1 MALIFCSMQVKNRP
15 FLLSPAAKDYIWGGT
30 RLREEYNKH
39 IDVTP
44 LAETWE
50 CSTHPDGPSRVASGV
65 FAGEKLV
72 DVLRAHPEFI
82 GTHPKTDGE
91 GGLPVLIKFI
101 DAARDLSV
109 QVHPSDEYARTHE
122 HGQLGKTEMWYVL
135 EAAPGASLVYGFRQ
149 DLTRAMLAA
158 SLEDDTV
165 ERYLQKVEIHRG
177 DVFLIESGTVHAIG
191 AGAMIVEIQECSNL
205 TYRMYDYHRLGKD
218 GKPREL
224 HIAKAL
230 DVVDLRR
237 KPLPEQLQR
246 EREEHDGY
254 SVELLEQCKYFR
266 TERLRLDT
274 VQSGKEPSQSEA
286 ACSVEGTSTQDMPV
300 DAHEKTVD
308 NTSADMTQDES
319 SRWTKGKKA
328 VDAVRFSTGP
338 ESFEVLLC
346 VDGSGTLSG
355 EDVELSFRKGDC
367 IFVPADSIGLEIRGQ
382 SELLKVTC

>member
-1 MALIFCSMQVKNRP
+1 MALIFCSMRDGNRP

-50 CSTHPDGPSRVASGV
+50 CSTHPDGPSRVASGA

-149 DLTRAMLAA
+149 DLTRPMLAA

-165 ERYLQKVEIHRG
+165 EQYLQKVEIHRG
-177 DVFLIESGTVHAIG
+177 DVFLIEAGTVHAIG
-191 AGAMIVEIQECSNL
+191 AGAMIVEIQESSNL

-230 DVVDLRR
+230 DVVDLRQ

-246 EREEHDGY
+246 ACEEHDGY

-274 VQSGKEPSQSEA
+274 LRDEKQPASASSDA
-286 ACSVEGTSTQDMPV
+286 AARKMPV
-300 DAHEKTVD
+300 DAAGTNVD
-308 NTSADMTQDES
+308 NASAEMPQEAS
-319 SRWTKGKKA
+319 AQWMKRASA
-328 VDAVRFSTGP
+328 VKSVAFATNS

-346 VDGSGTLSG
+346 VDGSGTLRG

-367 IFVPADSIGLEIRGQ
+367 IFVPADSIDLEISGQ

>member
-1 MALIFCSMQVKNRP
+1 MALIFCSMRDGNRP

-50 CSTHPDGPSRVASGV
+50 CSTHPDGPSRVASGA

-165 ERYLQKVEIHRG
+165 EKYLQKVEIHRG

-191 AGAMIVEIQECSNL
+191 AGAMIVEIQESSNL

-218 GKPREL
+218 GRPREL

-230 DVVDLRR
+230 DVVDLRQ

-246 EREEHDGY
+246 ACEEHDGY

-266 TERLRLDT
+266 TERIHLDT
-274 VQSGKEPSQSEA
+274 LLSEKQPASGV
-286 ACSVEGTSTQDMPV
+286 SVSSAQDMPV

-308 NTSADMTQDES
+308 NASAEMSQDAS
-319 SRWTKGKKA
+319 SRWMTDEKA
-328 VDAVRFSTGP
+328 VEAVRFSTGP
-338 ESFEVLLC
+338 DSFEVLLC
-346 VDGSGTLSG
+346 VDGSGTLRG

-367 IFVPADSIGLEIRGQ
+367 IFVPADSIGLEISGT

>member
-1 MALIFCSMQVKNRP
+1 MALIFCSMRDGNRP

-50 CSTHPDGPSRVASGV
+50 CSTHPDGPSRVASGA

-91 GGLPVLIKFI
+91 GALPVLIKFI

-149 DLTRAMLAA
+149 DLTRPMLAA

-165 ERYLQKVEIHRG
+165 EKYLQKVEIHRG

-191 AGAMIVEIQECSNL
+191 AGAMIVEIQESSNL
-205 TYRMYDYHRLGKD
+205 TYRMYDYHRPGKD

-230 DVVDLRR
+230 DVVDLRQ

-274 VQSGKEPSQSEA
+274 LRDEKQPASASSDA
-286 ACSVEGTSTQDMPV
+286 AARKMPV
-300 DAHEKTVD
+300 DAAGTNVD
-308 NTSADMTQDES
+308 NASAEMPQEAS
-319 SRWTKGKKA
+319 AQWMKRASA
-328 VDAVRFSTGP
+328 VKSVAFSTGP

-346 VDGSGTLSG
+346 VDGSGTLRG

-367 IFVPADSIGLEIRGQ
+367 IFVPADSIGLEISGQ

>member
-30 RLREEYNKH
+30 RLREEYNKP

-50 CSTHPDGPSRVASGV
+50 CSTHPDGPSRVASGA

-109 QVHPSDEYARTHE
+109 QVHPSDEYARMHE

-165 ERYLQKVEIHRG
+165 EKYLQKVEIHRG

-191 AGAMIVEIQECSNL
+191 AGAMIVEIQESSNL

-218 GKPREL
+218 GRPREL

-230 DVVDLRR
+230 DVVDLRQ

-246 EREEHDGY
+246 ACEEHDGY

-266 TERLRLDT
+266 TERIHLDT
-274 VQSGKEPSQSEA
+274 LLSEKQPASGV
-286 ACSVEGTSTQDMPV
+286 SVSSAQDMPV

-308 NTSADMTQDES
+308 NASAEMSQDAS
-319 SRWTKGKKA
+319 SRWMTDEKA
-328 VDAVRFSTGP
+328 VEAVRFSTGP

-346 VDGSGTLSG
+346 VDGSGTLRG

-367 IFVPADSIGLEIRGQ
+367 IFVPADSIGLEISGT

>member
-1 MALIFCSMQVKNRP
+1 MALIFCSMRDGNRP

-50 CSTHPDGPSRVASGV
+50 CSTHPDGPSRVASGA

-72 DVLRAHPEFI
+72 DVLRVHPEFI

-109 QVHPSDEYARTHE
+109 QVHPSDEYAWTHE

-165 ERYLQKVEIHRG
+165 EQYLQKVEIHRG

-191 AGAMIVEIQECSNL
+191 AGAMIVEIQESSNL

-230 DVVDLRR
+230 DVVDLRQ

-246 EREEHDGY
+246 ACEEHDGY

-266 TERLRLDT
+266 TERIHLDT
-274 VQSGKEPSQSEA
+274 LLSEKQPASGASDPA
-286 ACSVEGTSTQDMPV
+286 AQDMPV
-300 DAHEKTVD
+300 D
-308 NTSADMTQDES
+308 TQ
-319 SRWTKGKKA
+319 
-328 VDAVRFSTGP
+328 
-338 ESFEVLLC
+338 
-346 VDGSGTLSG
+346 
-355 EDVELSFRKGDC
+355 
-367 IFVPADSIGLEIRGQ
+367 
-382 SELLKVTC
+382 

>member
-1 MALIFCSMQVKNRP
+1 MALIFCSMRDGNRP

-30 RLREEYNKH
+30 RLREEYNKN

-50 CSTHPDGPSRVASGV
+50 CSTHPDGPSRVASGA

-72 DVLRAHPEFI
+72 DVLRVHPEFI

-149 DLTRAMLAA
+149 NLTRALLAA

-165 ERYLQKVEIHRG
+165 EQYLQKVEIHRG

-191 AGAMIVEIQECSNL
+191 AGAMIVEIQESSNL

-230 DVVDLRR
+230 DVVDLRQ

-246 EREEHDGY
+246 ACEEHDGY

-266 TERLRLDT
+266 TEQIHLDT
-274 VQSGKEPSQSEA
+274 LLSEKQPASGASDPA
-286 ACSVEGTSTQDMPV
+286 AQDMPV
-300 DAHEKTVD
+300 DTQETNVD
-308 NTSADMTQDES
+308 NASAEMPQEAS
-319 SRWTKGKKA
+319 SRWTTGEKA
-328 VDAVRFSTGP
+328 VEAVRFSTGP
-338 ESFEVLLC
+338 ASFEVLLC
-346 VDGSGTLSG
+346 VDGSGMLRG
-355 EDVELSFRKGDC
+355 EDVEISFRKGDC
-367 IFVPADSIGLEIRGQ
+367 IFVPADSIGLEISGQ

>member
-50 CSTHPDGPSRVASGV
+50 CSTHPDGPSRVASGA

-91 GGLPVLIKFI
+91 GALPVLIKFI

-165 ERYLQKVEIHRG
+165 EKYLQKVEIHRG
-177 DVFLIESGTVHAIG
+177 DVFLIEAGTVHAIG
-191 AGAMIVEIQECSNL
+191 AGAMIVEIQESSNL

-230 DVVDLRR
+230 DVVDLRQ

-246 EREEHDGY
+246 ACEEHDGY

-274 VQSGKEPSQSEA
+274 LRDEKQPASASSDA
-286 ACSVEGTSTQDMPV
+286 AARKMPV
-300 DAHEKTVD
+300 DAAETNVD
-308 NTSADMTQDES
+308 NASAEMPQEASAQWMKRASAVES
-319 SRWTKGKKA
+319 VA
-328 VDAVRFSTGP
+328 FSTGSD
-338 ESFEVLLC
+338 SFEVLLC
-346 VDGSGTLSG
+346 VDGSGTLRG

-367 IFVPADSIGLEIRGQ
+367 IFVPADSIGLKISGQ

>member
-1 MALIFCSMQVKNRP
+1 MALIFCSMRVENRP

-50 CSTHPDGPSRVASGV
+50 CSTHPDGPSRVASGA

-109 QVHPSDEYARTHE
+109 QVHPSDEYARKHE

-165 ERYLQKVEIHRG
+165 EQYLQKVEIHRG

-191 AGAMIVEIQECSNL
+191 AGAMIVEIQESSNL

-246 EREEHDGY
+246 VCEEHDGY
-254 SVELLEQCKYFR
+254 SVELLEECKYFR
-266 TERLRLDT
+266 TERLRLET
-274 VQSGKEPSQSEA
+274 MQSGGQPGQVGSVTA
-286 ACSVEGTSTQDMPV
+286 AQEMPV
-300 DAHEKTVD
+300 DAHEINVD
-308 NTSADMTQDES
+308 NTSADMTQDAS
-319 SRWTKGKKA
+319 SRWTKRGSA
-328 VDAVRFSTGP
+328 VESVAFSTGP
-338 ESFEVLLC
+338 ASFEVLLC

-367 IFVPADSIGLEIRGQ
+367 IFVPADSIGLEIRGT

>member
-1 MALIFCSMQVKNRP
+1 MALIFCSMRDGNRP
-15 FLLSPAAKDYIWGGT
+15 FLLLPAAKDYIWGGT

-50 CSTHPDGPSRVASGV
+50 CSTHPDGPSRVASGA

-149 DLTRAMLAA
+149 DLTRPMLAA

-165 ERYLQKVEIHRG
+165 EKYLQKVEIHRG

-191 AGAMIVEIQECSNL
+191 AGAMIVEIQESSNL

-230 DVVDLRR
+230 DVVDLRQ

-246 EREEHDGY
+246 ACEQHDGY

-266 TERLRLDT
+266 TERIHLDT
-274 VQSGKEPSQSEA
+274 AQK
-286 ACSVEGTSTQDMPV
+286 SV
-300 DAHEKTVD
+300 A
-308 NTSADMTQDES
+308 
-319 SRWTKGKKA
+319 
-328 VDAVRFSTGP
+328 FSTGS

-346 VDGSGTLSG
+346 VDGSGTLRG

-367 IFVPADSIGLEIRGQ
+367 IFVPADSIGLEISGQ

>member
-1 MALIFCSMQVKNRP
+1 MALIFCGMRDGNRP

-50 CSTHPDGPSRVASGV
+50 CSTHPDGPSRVAGGA

-122 HGQLGKTEMWYVL
+122 YGQLGKTEMWYVL

-149 DLTRAMLAA
+149 DLTRTMLAA

-165 ERYLQKVEIHRG
+165 EQYLQKVEIHRG
-177 DVFLIESGTVHAIG
+177 DVFMIESGTVHAIG
-191 AGAMIVEIQECSNL
+191 AGAMIVEIQESSNL
-205 TYRMYDYHRLGKD
+205 TYRMYDYHRLGQD

-230 DVVDLRR
+230 DVVDLRQ

-246 EREEHDGY
+246 ACEEHDGY

-274 VQSGKEPSQSEA
+274 LRDEKQPASASSDA
-286 ACSVEGTSTQDMPV
+286 AARKMPV
-300 DAHEKTVD
+300 DAAGTNVD
-308 NTSADMTQDES
+308 NISAEMPQEAS
-319 SRWTKGKKA
+319 AQWMKCASA
-328 VDAVRFSTGP
+328 VKSVAFATGP

-346 VDGSGTLSG
+346 VDGSGTLRG

-367 IFVPADSIGLEIRGQ
+367 IFVPADSIGLEISGQ

>member
-1 MALIFCSMQVKNRP
+1 MALIFCSMRDGNRP
-15 FLLSPAAKDYIWGGT
+15 FLLLPAAKDYIWGGT

-50 CSTHPDGPSRVASGV
+50 CSTHPDGPSRVASGA

-165 ERYLQKVEIHRG
+165 EKYLQKVEIHRG

-191 AGAMIVEIQECSNL
+191 AGAMIVEIQESSNL

-230 DVVDLRR
+230 DVVDLRQ

-246 EREEHDGY
+246 ACEEHDGY

-266 TERLRLDT
+266 TERIHLDALLSEK
-274 VQSGKEPSQSEA
+274 QPASGASAPA
-286 ACSVEGTSTQDMPV
+286 AQDMPV
-300 DAHEKTVD
+300 DTQETNVD
-308 NTSADMTQDES
+308 NASAEMPQEAS
-319 SRWTKGKKA
+319 SRWTTDEKA
-328 VDAVRFSTGP
+328 VEAVRFSTGP
-338 ESFEVLLC
+338 ASFEVLLC
-346 VDGSGTLSG
+346 VDGSGTLRG
-355 EDVELSFRKGDC
+355 EDVEISFRKGDC
-367 IFVPADSIGLEIRGQ
+367 IFVPADSIDLEIRGQ

>member
-50 CSTHPDGPSRVASGV
+50 CSTHPDGPSRVASGA

-149 DLTRAMLAA
+149 DLTRAMLTA

-165 ERYLQKVEIHRG
+165 EQYLQKVEIHRG

-191 AGAMIVEIQECSNL
+191 AGAMIVEIQESSNL

-230 DVVDLRR
+230 DVVNLRQ

-308 NTSADMTQDES
+308 NASVEMPQEAS
-319 SRWTKGKKA
+319 SRWPTGEKA
-328 VDAVRFSTGP
+328 VEAVRFSTGP
-338 ESFEVLLC
+338 TSFEVLLC

-355 EDVELSFRKGDC
+355 EDVEISFRKGDC
-367 IFVPADSIGLEIRGQ
+367 IFVPADSIGLEIRGT

>member
-1 MALIFCSMQVKNRP
+1 MALIFCSMRDGNRP

-50 CSTHPDGPSRVASGV
+50 CSTHPDGPSRVASGA

-165 ERYLQKVEIHRG
+165 EKYLQKVEIHRG

-191 AGAMIVEIQECSNL
+191 AGAMIVEIQESSNL

-218 GKPREL
+218 GRPREL

-230 DVVDLRR
+230 DVVDLRQ

-246 EREEHDGY
+246 ACEEHDGY

-266 TERLRLDT
+266 TERIHLDT
-274 VQSGKEPSQSEA
+274 LLSEKQPASGV
-286 ACSVEGTSTQDMPV
+286 SVSSAQDMPV

-308 NTSADMTQDES
+308 NASAEMSQDAS
-319 SRWTKGKKA
+319 SRWMTDEKA
-328 VDAVRFSTGP
+328 VEAVRFLTGP

-346 VDGSGTLSG
+346 VDGSGTLRG

-367 IFVPADSIGLEIRGQ
+367 IFVPADSIGLEISGT

>member
-1 MALIFCSMQVKNRP
+1 MQVKNRP

-50 CSTHPDGPSRVASGV
+50 CSTHPDGPSRVASGA

-72 DVLRAHPEFI
+72 DVLRAHPDFI

-165 ERYLQKVEIHRG
+165 EQYLQKVEIHRG

-191 AGAMIVEIQECSNL
+191 AGAMIVEIQESSNL

-246 EREEHDGY
+246 VREEHDGY

-286 ACSVEGTSTQDMPV
+286 ACSVEGTSTQDMLV

-308 NTSADMTQDES
+308 NASAEMSQDAS
-319 SRWTKGKKA
+319 SRLTTGEK
-328 VDAVRFSTGP
+328 VVEAVRFSTGP

-346 VDGSGTLSG
+346 VDGSGTLRG
-355 EDVELSFRKGDC
+355 KDVELSFRKGDC

>member
-1 MALIFCSMQVKNRP
+1 MALIFCSMRDGNRP

-50 CSTHPDGPSRVASGV
+50 CSTHPDGPSRVASGAFV
-65 FAGEKLV
+65 GEKLV

-165 ERYLQKVEIHRG
+165 EQYLQKVEIHRG

-191 AGAMIVEIQECSNL
+191 AGAMIVEIQESSNL

-230 DVVDLRR
+230 DVVDLRQ

-274 VQSGKEPSQSEA
+274 LRDEKQPASASSDA
-286 ACSVEGTSTQDMPV
+286 AARKMPV
-300 DAHEKTVD
+300 DAAETNVD
-308 NTSADMTQDES
+308 NASAEMPQEALAQWMKRAS
-319 SRWTKGKKA
+319 A
-328 VDAVRFSTGP
+328 VKSVAFATGS

-346 VDGSGTLSG
+346 VDGSGTLRG
-355 EDVELSFRKGDC
+355 EGVELSFRKGDC
-367 IFVPADSIGLEIRGQ
+367 IFVPADSIGLEISGQ

>member
-1 MALIFCSMQVKNRP
+1 MALIFCSMRDGNRP

-50 CSTHPDGPSRVASGV
+50 CSTHPDGPSRVASGA

-91 GGLPVLIKFI
+91 GALPVLIKFI

-149 DLTRAMLAA
+149 DLTRPMLAA

-165 ERYLQKVEIHRG
+165 EKYLQKVEIHRG

-191 AGAMIVEIQECSNL
+191 AGAMIVEIQESSNL

-230 DVVDLRR
+230 DVVDLRQ

-246 EREEHDGY
+246 ACEQHDGY
-254 SVELLEQCKYFR
+254 SVEFLEQCKYFR

-274 VQSGKEPSQSEA
+274 LRDKKQPASASSDA
-286 ACSVEGTSTQDMPV
+286 ATRKMPV
-300 DAHEKTVD
+300 DAAETNVD
-308 NTSADMTQDES
+308 NASAEMPQEASAQWTKRTSAVKS
-319 SRWTKGKKA
+319 VA
-328 VDAVRFSTGP
+328 FATGP

-346 VDGSGTLSG
+346 VDGSGTLCG

-367 IFVPADSIGLEIRGQ
+367 IFVPADSIGLEISGQ

>member
-1 MALIFCSMQVKNRP
+1 MALIFCSMRDGNRP

-50 CSTHPDGPSRVASGV
+50 CSTHPDGPSRVASGA

-165 ERYLQKVEIHRG
+165 EKYLQKVEIHRG

-191 AGAMIVEIQECSNL
+191 AGAMIVEIQESSNL

-218 GKPREL
+218 GRPREL

-230 DVVDLRR
+230 DVVDLRQ

-246 EREEHDGY
+246 ACEEHDGY

-266 TERLRLDT
+266 TERIHLDT
-274 VQSGKEPSQSEA
+274 LLSEKQPASGV
-286 ACSVEGTSTQDMPV
+286 SVSSVQDMPV

-308 NTSADMTQDES
+308 NASAEMSQDAS
-319 SRWTKGKKA
+319 SRWMTDEKA
-328 VDAVRFSTGP
+328 VEAVRFSTGP
-338 ESFEVLLC
+338 DSFEVLLC
-346 VDGSGTLSG
+346 VDGSGTLRG

-367 IFVPADSIGLEIRGQ
+367 IFVPADSIGLEIRGT

>member
-30 RLREEYNKH
+30 RLREEYNKP

-50 CSTHPDGPSRVASGV
+50 CSTHPDGPSRVASGA

-109 QVHPSDEYARTHE
+109 QVHPSDEYARMHE

-165 ERYLQKVEIHRG
+165 EKYLQKVEIHRG

-191 AGAMIVEIQECSNL
+191 AGAMIVEIQESSNL

-218 GKPREL
+218 GRPREL

-230 DVVDLRR
+230 DVVDLRQ

-246 EREEHDGY
+246 ACEEHDGY

-266 TERLRLDT
+266 TERIHLDT
-274 VQSGKEPSQSEA
+274 LLSEKQPASGV
-286 ACSVEGTSTQDMPV
+286 SVSSAQDMPV

-308 NTSADMTQDES
+308 NASAEMSQDAS
-319 SRWTKGKKA
+319 SRWMTDEKA
-328 VDAVRFSTGP
+328 VEAVRFSTGP
-338 ESFEVLLC
+338 DSFEVLLC
-346 VDGSGTLSG
+346 VDGSGTLRG

-367 IFVPADSIGLEIRGQ
+367 IFVPADSIGLEISGT

>member
-165 ERYLQKVEIHRG
+165 EQYLQKVEIHRG

-191 AGAMIVEIQECSNL
+191 AGAMIVEIQESSNL

-246 EREEHDGY
+246 AREEHDGY

-266 TERLRLDT
+266 TERIHLDT
-274 VQSGKEPSQSEA
+274 MLK
-286 ACSVEGTSTQDMPV
+286 SV
-300 DAHEKTVD
+300 A
-308 NTSADMTQDES
+308 
-319 SRWTKGKKA
+319 
-328 VDAVRFSTGP
+328 FSTGP
-338 ESFEVLLC
+338 ASFEVLLC

-355 EDVELSFRKGDC
+355 EDVEISFRKGDC

>member
-1 MALIFCSMQVKNRP
+1 MALIFCSMRDGNRP

-165 ERYLQKVEIHRG
+165 EKYLQKVEIHRG

-191 AGAMIVEIQECSNL
+191 AGAMIVEIQESSNL

-218 GKPREL
+218 GRPREL

-230 DVVDLRR
+230 DVVDLRQ

-246 EREEHDGY
+246 ACEEHDGY

-266 TERLRLDT
+266 TERIHLDT
-274 VQSGKEPSQSEA
+274 LLSEKQPASGV
-286 ACSVEGTSTQDMPV
+286 SVSSVQDMPV

-308 NTSADMTQDES
+308 NASAEMSQDAS
-319 SRWTKGKKA
+319 SRWMTDEKA
-328 VDAVRFSTGP
+328 VEAVRFSTGP
-338 ESFEVLLC
+338 DSFEVLLC
-346 VDGSGTLSG
+346 VDGSGTLRG

-367 IFVPADSIGLEIRGQ
+367 IFVPADSIDLEISGT

>member
-1 MALIFCSMQVKNRP
+1 MALIFCSMRDGNRP

-50 CSTHPDGPSRVASGV
+50 CSTHPDGPSRVASGA

-165 ERYLQKVEIHRG
+165 EKYLQKVEIHRG

-191 AGAMIVEIQECSNL
+191 AGAMIVEIQESSNL

-218 GKPREL
+218 GRPREL

-230 DVVDLRR
+230 DVVDLRQ

-246 EREEHDGY
+246 ACEEHDGY

-266 TERLRLDT
+266 TERIHLDT
-274 VQSGKEPSQSEA
+274 LLSEKQPASGV
-286 ACSVEGTSTQDMPV
+286 SVSSVQDMPV

-308 NTSADMTQDES
+308 NASAEMSQDAS
-319 SRWTKGKKA
+319 SRWMTDEKA
-328 VDAVRFSTGP
+328 VEAVRFSTGP
-338 ESFEVLLC
+338 DSFEVLLC
-346 VDGSGTLSG
+346 VDGSGTLRG

-367 IFVPADSIGLEIRGQ
+367 IFVPADSIDLEISGT

>member
-1 MALIFCSMQVKNRP
+1 MALIFCSMRDGNRP

-50 CSTHPDGPSRVASGV
+50 CSTHPDGPSRVASGA

-149 DLTRAMLAA
+149 DLTRPMLAA

-165 ERYLQKVEIHRG
+165 EQYLQKVEIHRG

-191 AGAMIVEIQECSNL
+191 AGAMIVEIQESSNL

-230 DVVDLRR
+230 DVVDLRQ

-246 EREEHDGY
+246 ACEEHDGY

-274 VQSGKEPSQSEA
+274 LRDEKQPASGSSDA
-286 ACSVEGTSTQDMPV
+286 AARKMPV
-300 DAHEKTVD
+300 DAAETNVD
-308 NTSADMTQDES
+308 NTSAEQSQDAS
-319 SRWTKGKKA
+319 SRWTTGEKA
-328 VDAVRFSTGP
+328 VEAVRFSTGP

-346 VDGSGTLSG
+346 VDGSGTLRG
-355 EDVELSFRKGDC
+355 KDVELSFRKGDC
-367 IFVPADSIGLEIRGQ
+367 IFVPADSIGLEISGQ

>member
-50 CSTHPDGPSRVASGV
+50 CSTHPDGPSRVASGA

-165 ERYLQKVEIHRG
+165 EKYLQKVEIHRG

-191 AGAMIVEIQECSNL
+191 AGAMIVEIQESSNL

-218 GKPREL
+218 GRPREL

-230 DVVDLRR
+230 DVVDLRQ

-246 EREEHDGY
+246 ACEEHDGY

-266 TERLRLDT
+266 TERIHLDT
-274 VQSGKEPSQSEA
+274 LLSEKQPASGV
-286 ACSVEGTSTQDMPV
+286 SVSSVQDMPV

-308 NTSADMTQDES
+308 NASAEMSQDAS
-319 SRWTKGKKA
+319 SRWMTDEKA
-328 VDAVRFSTGP
+328 VEAVRFSTGP
-338 ESFEVLLC
+338 DSFEVLLC
-346 VDGSGTLSG
+346 VDGSGTLRG

-367 IFVPADSIGLEIRGQ
+367 IFVPADSIGLEISGT

>member
-1 MALIFCSMQVKNRP
+1 MSNTLPLYPMHISYVAK
-15 FLLSPAAKDYIWGGT
+15 SPIWGGKT
-30 RLREEYNKH
+30 LSARYGKH
-39 IDVTP
+39 ADAPIIG
-44 LAETWE
+44 ETWE
-50 CSTHPDGPSRVASGV
+50 LTVR
-65 FAGEKLV
+65 
-72 DVLRAHPEFI
+72 
-82 GTHPKTDGE
+82 DGE
-91 GGLPVLIKFI
+91 MSVILDGECAGMTLGEYIEKSGGAAVGEERGRFPLLIKLI
-101 DAARDLSV
+101 DAADRLSV

-165 ERYLQKVEIHRG
+165 EQYLQKVEIHRG

-191 AGAMIVEIQECSNL
+191 AGAMIVEIQESSNL

-218 GKPREL
+218 GRPREL

-246 EREEHDGY
+246 AREEHDGY

-308 NTSADMTQDES
+308 NASAEKSQDAS
-319 SRWTKGKKA
+319 SRWTKGEKA

-346 VDGSGTLSG
+346 VDGSGMLSG

-367 IFVPADSIGLEIRGQ
+367 IFVPADSIGLEIRGT

>member
-1 MALIFCSMQVKNRP
+1 MALIFCSMRDGNRP

-50 CSTHPDGPSRVASGV
+50 CSTHPDGPSRVASGA

-165 ERYLQKVEIHRG
+165 EKYLQKVEIHRG

-191 AGAMIVEIQECSNL
+191 AGAMIVEIQESSNL

-218 GKPREL
+218 GRPREL

-230 DVVDLRR
+230 DVVDLRQ

-246 EREEHDGY
+246 AWEEHDGY

-266 TERLRLDT
+266 TERIHLDT
-274 VQSGKEPSQSEA
+274 LLSEKQPASGV
-286 ACSVEGTSTQDMPV
+286 SVSSAQDMPV

-308 NTSADMTQDES
+308 NASAEMSQDAS
-319 SRWTKGKKA
+319 SRWMTDEKA
-328 VDAVRFSTGP
+328 VEAVRFSTGP
-338 ESFEVLLC
+338 DSFEVLLC
-346 VDGSGTLSG
+346 VDGSGTLRG

-367 IFVPADSIGLEIRGQ
+367 IFVPADSIGLEISGT

>member
-50 CSTHPDGPSRVASGV
+50 CSTHPDGPSRVASGA

-165 ERYLQKVEIHRG
+165 EQYLQKVEIHRG

-191 AGAMIVEIQECSNL
+191 AGAMIVEIQESSNL

-230 DVVDLRR
+230 DVVDLRQ

-246 EREEHDGY
+246 ACEEHDGY

-266 TERLRLDT
+266 TERIHLDT
-274 VQSGKEPSQSEA
+274 VQSGHVESE
-286 ACSVEGTSTQDMPV
+286 TSTQDMPV
-300 DAHEKTVD
+300 DAHETNVD
-308 NTSADMTQDES
+308 NASAEMTQEAP
-319 SRWTKGKKA
+319 SRWTTDEKA
-328 VDAVRFSTGP
+328 VEAVRFSTNS

-346 VDGSGTLSG
+346 VDGSGTLRG

-367 IFVPADSIGLEIRGQ
+367 IFVPADSIGLEISGQ

>member
-165 ERYLQKVEIHRG
+165 EKYLQKVEIHRG

-191 AGAMIVEIQECSNL
+191 AGAMIVEIQESSNL

-218 GKPREL
+218 GRPREL

-230 DVVDLRR
+230 DVVDLRQ

-246 EREEHDGY
+246 ACEEHDGY

-266 TERLRLDT
+266 TERIHLDT
-274 VQSGKEPSQSEA
+274 LLSEKQPASGV
-286 ACSVEGTSTQDMPV
+286 SVSSVQDMPV

-308 NTSADMTQDES
+308 NASAEMSQDAS
-319 SRWTKGKKA
+319 SRWMTDEKA
-328 VDAVRFSTGP
+328 VEAVRFSTGP
-338 ESFEVLLC
+338 DSFEVLLC
-346 VDGSGTLSG
+346 VDGSGTLRG

-367 IFVPADSIGLEIRGQ
+367 IFVPADSIDLEISGT

>member
-1 MALIFCSMQVKNRP
+1 MALIFCSMRDGNRP

-50 CSTHPDGPSRVASGV
+50 CSTHPDGPSRVASGA

-165 ERYLQKVEIHRG
+165 EKYLQKVEIHRG

-191 AGAMIVEIQECSNL
+191 AGAMIVEIRESSNL

-218 GKPREL
+218 GRPREL

-230 DVVDLRR
+230 DVVDLRQ

-246 EREEHDGY
+246 ACEEHDGY

-266 TERLRLDT
+266 TERIHLDT
-274 VQSGKEPSQSEA
+274 LLSEKQPASGV
-286 ACSVEGTSTQDMPV
+286 SVSSAQDMPV

-308 NTSADMTQDES
+308 NASAEMSQDAS
-319 SRWTKGKKA
+319 SRWMTDEKA
-328 VDAVRFSTGP
+328 VEAVRFSTGP
-338 ESFEVLLC
+338 DSFEVLLC
-346 VDGSGTLSG
+346 VDGSGTLRG

-367 IFVPADSIGLEIRGQ
+367 IFVPADSIGLEISGT

>member
-1 MALIFCSMQVKNRP
+1 MALIFCSMRDGNRP

-50 CSTHPDGPSRVASGV
+50 CSTHPDGPSRVASGA

-149 DLTRAMLAA
+149 DLTRPMLAA

-165 ERYLQKVEIHRG
+165 EQYLQKVEIHRG

-191 AGAMIVEIQECSNL
+191 AGAMIVEIQESSNL

-230 DVVDLRR
+230 DVVDLRQ

-246 EREEHDGY
+246 ACEEHDGY

-274 VQSGKEPSQSEA
+274 LRDEKQPASASSDA
-286 ACSVEGTSTQDMPV
+286 ATRKMPV
-300 DAHEKTVD
+300 DAAETNVD
-308 NTSADMTQDES
+308 NTSAEQSQDAS
-319 SRWTKGKKA
+319 SRWTTGAKA
-328 VDAVRFSTGP
+328 VEAVRFSTGP

-346 VDGSGTLSG
+346 VDGSGTLRG

-367 IFVPADSIGLEIRGQ
+367 IFVPADSIGLEISGQ

>member
-1 MALIFCSMQVKNRP
+1 MALIFCSMRDGNRP

-50 CSTHPDGPSRVASGV
+50 CSTHPDGPSRVASGA

-149 DLTRAMLAA
+149 DLTRPMLAA

-165 ERYLQKVEIHRG
+165 EQYLQKVEIHRG

-191 AGAMIVEIQECSNL
+191 AGAMIVEIQESSNL

-230 DVVDLRR
+230 DVVDLRQ

-246 EREEHDGY
+246 ACEQHDGY

-266 TERLRLDT
+266 TERIRLDT
-274 VQSGKEPSQSEA
+274 LRDEKQPASASSDA
-286 ACSVEGTSTQDMPV
+286 AARKMPV
-300 DAHEKTVD
+300 DAAETNVD
-308 NTSADMTQDES
+308 NVSAEMTQEAS
-319 SRWTKGKKA
+319 AQWMKRASA
-328 VDAVRFSTGP
+328 VKSVAFSTGP

-346 VDGSGTLSG
+346 VDGSGTLRG

-367 IFVPADSIGLEIRGQ
+367 IFVPADSIGLEISGQ

>member
-1 MALIFCSMQVKNRP
+1 MALIFCSMRDGNRP

-50 CSTHPDGPSRVASGV
+50 CSTHPDGPSRVASGA

-149 DLTRAMLAA
+149 DLTRPMLAA

-165 ERYLQKVEIHRG
+165 EQYLQKVEIHRG

-191 AGAMIVEIQECSNL
+191 AGAMIVEIQESSNL

-230 DVVDLRR
+230 DVVDLRQ

-246 EREEHDGY
+246 ACEEHDGY

-274 VQSGKEPSQSEA
+274 LRDEKQPASASSDA
-286 ACSVEGTSTQDMPV
+286 ATRKMPV
-300 DAHEKTVD
+300 DAAETNVD
-308 NTSADMTQDES
+308 NASAEMPQEASAQWTKRTSAVKS
-319 SRWTKGKKA
+319 VA
-328 VDAVRFSTGP
+328 FSTGP

-346 VDGSGTLSG
+346 VDGSGTLRG

-367 IFVPADSIGLEIRGQ
+367 IFVPADSIGLEISGQ

>member
-1 MALIFCSMQVKNRP
+1 MALIFCSMRDGNRP

-30 RLREEYNKH
+30 RLREEYNKN
-39 IDVTP
+39 IDITP

-50 CSTHPDGPSRVASGV
+50 CSTHPDGPSRVASGA

-165 ERYLQKVEIHRG
+165 EQYLQKVEIHRG
-177 DVFLIESGTVHAIG
+177 DVFMIESGTVHAIG
-191 AGAMIVEIQECSNL
+191 AGAMIVEIQESSNL

-266 TERLRLDT
+266 TERIHLDT
-274 VQSGKEPSQSEA
+274 SLSEKWPA
-286 ACSVEGTSTQDMPV
+286 SASSDSATREMSV
-300 DAHEKTVD
+300 DAHEANVD
-308 NTSADMTQDES
+308 NASAEMTQEAS
-319 SRWTKGKKA
+319 VQWTKRA
-328 VDAVRFSTGP
+328 STVESVAFATGP

-367 IFVPADSIGLEIRGQ
+367 IFVPADSIGLEISGQ

>member
-1 MALIFCSMQVKNRP
+1 MALIFCSMRDGNRP

-30 RLREEYNKH
+30 RLREEYNKN

-50 CSTHPDGPSRVASGV
+50 CSTHPDGPSRVASGA

-135 EAAPGASLVYGFRQ
+135 EATPGASLVYGFRQ
-149 DLTRAMLAA
+149 NLTRALLAA

-165 ERYLQKVEIHRG
+165 EQYLQKVEIHRG

-191 AGAMIVEIQECSNL
+191 AGAMIVEIQESSNL

-230 DVVDLRR
+230 DVVDLRQ

-246 EREEHDGY
+246 ACEEHDGY

-266 TERLRLDT
+266 TERIHLDT
-274 VQSGKEPSQSEA
+274 MLK
-286 ACSVEGTSTQDMPV
+286 SV
-300 DAHEKTVD
+300 AF
-308 NTSADMTQDES
+308 A
-319 SRWTKGKKA
+319 
-328 VDAVRFSTGP
+328 TGP
-338 ESFEVLLC
+338 ASFEVLLC
-346 VDGSGTLSG
+346 VDGSGTLRG
-355 EDVELSFRKGDC
+355 EDVEIAFRKGDC

>member
-1 MALIFCSMQVKNRP
+1 MALIFCSMRDGNRP

-50 CSTHPDGPSRVASGV
+50 CSTHPDGPSRVASGA

-135 EAAPGASLVYGFRQ
+135 EATPGASLVYGFRQ
-149 DLTRAMLAA
+149 NLTRAMLAA

-165 ERYLQKVEIHRG
+165 EQYLQKVEIHRG

-191 AGAMIVEIQECSNL
+191 AGAMIVEIQESSNL

-230 DVVDLRR
+230 DVVDLRQ

-246 EREEHDGY
+246 ACEEHDGY

-266 TERLRLDT
+266 TERIHLDT
-274 VQSGKEPSQSEA
+274 LLSEKQPASGASDPA
-286 ACSVEGTSTQDMPV
+286 AQDMPV
-300 DAHEKTVD
+300 DTQETNVD
-308 NTSADMTQDES
+308 NASAEMPQEAS
-319 SRWTKGKKA
+319 SRWTTGEKA
-328 VDAVRFSTGP
+328 VEAVRFSTGS

-346 VDGSGTLSG
+346 VDGSGTLRG

>member
-39 IDVTP
+39 IDMTP

-50 CSTHPDGPSRVASGV
+50 CSTHPDGPSRVASGA

-149 DLTRAMLAA
+149 DLTRPMLAA

-165 ERYLQKVEIHRG
+165 EQYLQKVEIHRG

-191 AGAMIVEIQECSNL
+191 AGAMIVEIQESSNL

-246 EREEHDGY
+246 ACEQHDGY

-274 VQSGKEPSQSEA
+274 VQSENQPAQRKLDHSIA
-286 ACSVEGTSTQDMPV
+286 GTSDREIPV
-300 DAHEKTVD
+300 DAHEINVD
-308 NTSADMTQDES
+308 NASAEKSQDAS
-319 SRWTKGKKA
+319 SRWTKGEKA
-328 VDAVRFSTGP
+328 VESVAFATGP
-338 ESFEVLLC
+338 ASFEVLLC

-367 IFVPADSIGLEIRGQ
+367 IFVPADSIGLEISGQ

>member
-1 MALIFCSMQVKNRP
+1 MALIFCSMRDGNRP

-50 CSTHPDGPSRVASGV
+50 CSTHPDGPSRVASGA

-165 ERYLQKVEIHRG
+165 EQYLQKVEIHRG

-191 AGAMIVEIQECSNL
+191 AGAMIVEIQESSNL

-230 DVVDLRR
+230 DVVDLRQ

-246 EREEHDGY
+246 ACEEHDGY
-254 SVELLEQCKYFR
+254 SVEFLEQCKYFR

-274 VQSGKEPSQSEA
+274 LRDEKQPASGSSDA
-286 ACSVEGTSTQDMPV
+286 AARKMPV
-300 DAHEKTVD
+300 DAAETNVD
-308 NTSADMTQDES
+308 NTSAEQSQDAS
-319 SRWTKGKKA
+319 SRWTTGEKA
-328 VDAVRFSTGP
+328 VEAVRFSTGP

-346 VDGSGTLSG
+346 VDGSGTLRG

-367 IFVPADSIGLEIRGQ
+367 IFVPADSIGLEISGQ